1 MLLLMIPALIQ
12 WHLHHT
18 VADQCMQESLI
29 FSEQQWGQFGHK
41 EIQGQFRNVVQDGR
55 QDEGEGCRYLP
66 ATRV

>member
-12 WHLHHT
+12 WHHI

-29 FSEQQWGQFGHK
+29 FCEQQWGQFGHK